1 MPPEESPVSA
11 SSDESPAMESTAR
24 GAVTRSPFESTK
36 TANLREEIAHIR
48 HSLGTPLNQ
57 IIGYSEMLIES
68 ADEMEISSLVK
79 DLKCIHNAGGE
90 IHSIVTD
97 ALATWKIAVG
107 QIDLVLLEQ
116 EIRTPL
122 NTVIGYTE
130 LCHDEAEAAN
140 LAQVV
145 KDLDSIRTA
154 AKNLTTI
161 YDTEVLPLA
170 PQYAAFS
177 GSGIASLSHQKQEDA
192 STQESVT
199 ESNLPVVIGRIL
211 VVDDDAMNRYMLNRR
226 LVKQGHTITEAVDGQ
241 DALQK
246 LSEGEFDLVLL
257 DVMMPVMDGFQT
269 LELMKSN
276 PLTSNIPAIML
287 TALDDPSRIA
297 RCIEAGAEDY
307 VAKPFNPVVLR
318 ARISAS
324 LEKKRLLDQ
333 ERAHNLEMQNERA
346 KSERL
351 LLNVMPRAIA
361 DRLKAGESTIVESF
375 ADCTVLFVDIV
386 GFSKIASGQTP
397 QRTAQLL
404 NEIFSNFDHITDG
417 LKLEK
422 IKTIG
427 DAYMLVG
434 GVPIIREDHAVA
446 CMEAAFEMLESM
458 RAFNRRNQVNWSVR
472 IGMNSGPVVAGIIG
486 TRKFSY
492 DLWGET
498 VNIASRMESH
508 GIPGRIQIP
517 ESTKQ
522 LLGDKYAYEP
532 QGLIAIKNAGEV
544 STFLVRRK

>member
-1 MPPEESPVSA
+1 MPNPESVPSLTQSPFS
-11 SSDESPAMESTAR
+11 
-24 GAVTRSPFESTK
+24 VTQSPFESPK
-36 TANLREEIAHIR
+36 TAHLREEIAHVR

-68 ADEMEISSLVK
+68 ADEMNISNLVK

-122 NTVIGYTE
+122 NTVIGYAE
-130 LCHDEAEAAN
+130 LCHDEAVAAG
-140 LAQVV
+140 LAQVAN
-145 KDLDSIRTA
+145 DLQSILKA
-154 AKNLTTI
+154 ASNLSNI
-161 YDTEVLPLA
+161 YETQVRPLA
-170 PQYAAFS
+170 PQYAAAPS
-177 GSGIASLSHQKQEDA
+177 TGTRSPIPLKAEDPATAQE
-192 STQESVT
+192 VT
-199 ESNLPVVIGRIL
+199 GGDNLPTIIGRIL
-211 VVDDDAMNRYMLNRR
+211 VVDDDGMNRYMLRRR
-226 LVKQGHTITEAVDGQ
+226 LVKLGHDIAEAVDGQ

-246 LSEGEFDLVLL
+246 LMQGEFDLVLL

-269 LELMKSN
+269 LEMMKSN
-276 PLTSNIPAIML
+276 PRTRNIPAIML

-307 VAKPFNPVVLR
+307 VSKPFNPVVLR

-333 ERAHNLEMQNERA
+333 ERAHLAEIQSERA
-346 KSERL
+346 KSDRL

-361 DRLKAGESTIVESF
+361 DRLKAGENTIVESF
-375 ADCTVLFVDIV
+375 AECTVLFVDIV
-386 GFSKIASGQTP
+386 GFSRIASGHTP

-404 NEIFSNFDHITDG
+404 NEIFSNFDHITDN

-434 GVPIIREDHAVA
+434 GVPIVRKDHAHA
-446 CMEAAFEMLESM
+446 CAEAAFGMLESM

-492 DLWGET
+492 DLWGQT

-517 ESTKQ
+517 DSTKD
-522 LLGDKYAYEP
+522 LLGGLYEYEP
-532 QGLIAIKNAGEV
+532 QGLIAIKNAGEIF
-544 STFLVRRK
+544 TYLLRRK